1 MTDSPINQLTTH
13 RPRNWFITGANAGLG
28 RELTRELLRR
38 GDRVAATAR
47 NPYLLDDLKTA
58 YPNALQLFQLDVTD
72 TARLRAV
79 VEQAFTRL
87 TRIDVVVS
95 NAGYGLSGAAEE
107 QTDALIDAQ
116 IATNLTGSIQL
127 ARAVIPRLRA
137 QGGGRI
143 IQLSSMGGQMAYPG
157 MSMYHAT
164 KWGIEGFFEAV
175 AAEIAPFGIGV
186 TLVEPGGAR
195 TNFGGR
201 SMALPPALPAY
212 ADGPVGALRRNLEAG
227 NISDTRPGDPYKIA
241 VVIADSA
248 DQEPA
253 PLRLALG
260 SDAYVNIQNAL
271 RRRLDALEEQKELA
285 HSTDVSGDL
294 VSAVL

>member
-1 MTDSPINQLTTH
+1 MTDSPINQLTTRH
-13 RPRNWFITGANAGLG
+13 PRHWFITGANAGLG

-58 YPNALQLFQLDVTD
+58 YPNALQIFQLDVTD
-72 TARLRAV
+72 TARMRTV

-107 QTDALIDAQ
+107 QTDTLIDAQ

-127 ARAVIPRLRA
+127 ARAVIPRLRV
-137 QGGGRI
+137 QGGGRL

-175 AAEIAPFGIGV
+175 AAEVAQFGIGV

-195 TNFGGR
+195 TSFGGR

-241 VVIADSA
+241 VAIIDSA

-260 SDAYVNIQNAL
+260 SDAFTNIQNAL
-271 RRRLDALEEQKELA
+271 RRRLDALEEQKDLA
-285 HSTDVSGDL
+285 NSTDVTS
-294 VSAVL
+294 